1 MASRLLSTEALISG
15 TTLRTG
21 KLSNEEWNRLVPAG
35 DVLSQAELYLDDTPG
50 ITITD
55 MKSRL
60 RRLPK
65 IDLVIIDYL
74 QLMSSGRR
82 IENRVQEISEI
93 TRNLKILAKEMN
105 VPVITLSQLSRASE
119 QRTDHRPQLSDLR
132 DSGSIEQDADIVLFL
147 YRDGYYTDKGNEQAV
162 QSTDMNSGECIVA
175 KNRHGEANTVK
186 LHWQGEFMRFTG
198 MEARHEG

>member
-1 MASRLLSTEALISG
+1 
-15 TTLRTG
+15 
-21 KLSNEEWNRLVPAG
+21 
-35 DVLSQAELYLDDTPG
+35 
-50 ITITD
+50 
-55 MKSRL
+55 
-60 RRLPK
+60 
-65 IDLVIIDYL
+65 
-74 QLMSSGRR
+74 
-82 IENRVQEISEI
+82 
-93 TRNLKILAKEMN
+93 MN